1 MKTDIE
7 YLKQLEVDLEVLAET
22 DATLRRT
29 APAPRG
35 RGGRADQGKWLRAVG
50 AAAAMLTLAWAIGF
64 VAQGNLSGI
73 VGGSSDEATPGTV
86 GATGTSAPEDGA
98 PTEARDR
105 ALLDEDAALD
115 YGGDQDAVA
124 NWQAAP
130 SAAPQP
136 ADVRSDRDDGGA
148 LSGSG
153 LAKIVRDGSVALV
166 IPNETFDTR
175 FQRLFVIA
183 ADHGGFVLS
192 SQTRG
197 GTAGGVVMRIPAE
210 NFEEAMFDVRQL
222 GTVSASQVN
231 GTDVTGEYIDLSAR
245 LKILEARRT
254 ALLTILAEA
263 NGIGEILAV
272 QNRVDD
278 VQLEIERIQGRLRYL
293 DDQVDES
300 TLRVDM
306 REKRAE
312 EEQRL
317 EADEGVDLPSLGR
330 ALELAVQGTLNVLAT
345 MIVGIGYLLP
355 LALVGLAVWGA
366 VRLVRRRDREA
377 S

>member
-1 MKTDIE
+1 VKTDIE
-7 YLKQLEVDLEVLAET
+7 YLKQLEIDLEVLAET
-22 DATLRRT
+22 DATPRRT

-35 RGGRADQGKWLRAVG
+35 RGGRADQGRWLRTVG

-64 VAQGNLSGI
+64 VAQGNLSRTF
-73 VGGSSDEATPGTV
+73 SSVASDQATSAGT
-86 GATGTSAPEDGA
+86 TGTSAPEDGA

-210 NFEEAMFDVRQL
+210 NFEEAIFDVRQL

-245 LKILEARRT
+245 LKILEARRA

-278 VQLEIERIQGRLRYL
+278 VQLEIEKIQGRLRYL